1 MTVIAFNPSSLPS
14 ERLGFGRKRHPVD
27 NHTPAG
33 WRLFSPFRLLSRRKQ
48 SRPADFPIPGQVSRD
63 GGAPEVFSKDE
74 IFSRQPREIEP
85 DLTDL
90 SYAPSTELVAEI
102 NRLDDLALLLRSIT
116 WGEMQELGA
125 GIGQTGGGGEISQLE
140 FPAAL
145 HLWAM
150 ERQP

>member
-14 ERLGFGRKRHPVD
+14 EQLGFGRKRHPVD

-63 GGAPEVFSKDE
+63 GGALE
-74 IFSRQPREIEP
+74 IFSRPPREIGP

-90 SYAPSTELVAEI
+90 SYAPSTEPTPEI
-102 NRLDDLALLLRSIT
+102 NRLHNLALLPPAST
-116 WGEMQELGA
+116 WGEMHGFDA
-125 GIGQTGGGGEISQLE
+125 GPEQTAGRG
-140 FPAAL
+140 PCA
-145 HLWAM
+145 
-150 ERQP
+150 

>member
-1 MTVIAFNPSSLPS
+1 MTIIALTPSSLPS
-14 ERLGFGRKRHPVD
+14 DRLGFGRKRHSAD

-33 WRLFSPFRLLSRRKQ
+33 WRHFSLFRLVRRRKQ

-63 GGAPEVFSKDE
+63 GGAIDF
-74 IFSRQPREIEP
+74 FSRAPREIGP

-90 SYAPSTELVAEI
+90 SYAPSTEPMAEI

-140 FPAAL
+140 LPAAL

-150 ERQP
+150 ERRP

>member
-14 ERLGFGRKRHPVD
+14 EQLGFGRKRHPVD

-63 GGAPEVFSKDE
+63 GGALE
-74 IFSRQPREIEP
+74 IFSRPPREIGP

-90 SYAPSTELVAEI
+90 SYAPSTEPTAEI

-116 WGEMQELGA
+116 WGEMHELGA
-125 GIGQTGGGGEISQLE
+125 GVGQTGGGGPITQLE
-140 FPAAL
+140 LPAAL

-150 ERQP
+150 ERQS